1 MNRSEHQTLEQR
13 RLDETGVSPS
23 AFRVSRL
30 ITLAVALGLIAL
42 GIRVV
47 ALRQALSDTLV
58 NPTLLTAAM
67 QSASGTP
74 VSTVTTA
81 EILAGRAPLS
91 GFQARAMSLIAQNA
105 GQWTTAEAWLT
116 QGLADPP
123 SAYLAQFELCLLYWN
138 QGQRG
143 HAREACRDT
152 QASAVFWLNRGYVA
166 DQNGDR
172 AEALAA
178 FQMASSIDPDL
189 VAAWH
194 QLGHALLSAARHDEA
209 ILAYERV
216 MALDATP
223 QADVFYSLSLAYL
236 EVDNPTM
243 ARDVLNRGLMVYPAE
258 RVYYLAMAETYRQED
273 DLDTAESW
281 YVRMLQRW
289 PYDAQAWAKRGEIAV
304 AAGRLRDAAEYFQE
318 AATIQPNDVGYWIN
332 LASAASATE
341 NVRLATRAYQEA
353 MALRPNDTA
362 IWMQAGRF
370 LAGSGQAGE
379 ARSAFEHVLDL
390 EPGNRDAMSQL
401 AGLNGLQQ

>member
-13 RLDETGVSPS
+13 RLDETVVSPS

-30 ITLAVALGLIAL
+30 ITLAVVLGLIAL
-42 GIRVV
+42 GLRVM
-47 ALRQALSDTLV
+47 ALRQTLSNTLV

-67 QSASGTP
+67 QAASGTP
-74 VSTVTTA
+74 VSTVAAA

-138 QGQRG
+138 QGQRD

-152 QASAVFWLNRGYVA
+152 KASAVFWLNRGYVA
-166 DQNGDR
+166 DQNGER

-189 VAAWH
+189 VAAWQ

-216 MALDATP
+216 MALEATP

-236 EVDNPTM
+236 EANNPTM
-243 ARDVLNRGLMVYPAE
+243 ARDVLNRGLMIYPAE
-258 RVYYLAMAETYRQED
+258 RVYYLAMAETYRHED

-289 PYDAQAWAKRGEIAV
+289 PYDDQAWAKRGEIAV
-304 AAGRLRDAAEYFQE
+304 AAGRLRDAEEYFQE

-332 LASAASATE
+332 LASVASDTD

-353 MALRPNDTA
+353 MALRPDDAA

-370 LAGSGQAGE
+370 LAKSGKAGE
-379 ARSAFEHVLDL
+379 ARSVFEHVLEL
-390 EPGNRDAMSQL
+390 EPDNRDAMSQL